1 MLFRSVAGL
10 WRQDGVLHC
19 LMLDAQSG
27 EQTHCET
34 IASMDELF
42 QRLPRQGAGR
52 PMLITNSAHAIRGD
66 WVRTL
71 DRLDRTDA
79 YSAATGR
86 LYAASTPGRF
96 GNRYHDLT
104 PDRIKA
110 HVTDWSIAPS
120 LSGQRSRQLP
130 RDYLFIPSRQMDR
143 LHVSASLSR
152 NVEDML
158 DRYFDSFALS
168 PLSGVYAA
176 DLIACHRD
184 DVLPWA

>member
-1 MLFRSVAGL
+1 
-10 WRQDGVLHC
+10 
-19 LMLDAQSG
+19 MLDAQSG

-96 GNRYHDLT
+96 GNR
-104 PDRIKA
+104 
-110 HVTDWSIAPS
+110 
-120 LSGQRSRQLP
+120 
-130 RDYLFIPSRQMDR
+130 
-143 LHVSASLSR
+143 
-152 NVEDML
+152 
-158 DRYFDSFALS
+158 
-168 PLSGVYAA
+168 
-176 DLIACHRD
+176 
-184 DVLPWA
+184 